1 MSQYER
7 PVSPNGYRIAVIC
20 ALQIEADA
28 VEDMFDE
35 DWEKDHKYPE
45 LQNDPN
51 TYTMGRIGEHNVVL
65 AHMPGIGK
73 ANSAN
78 VAGSFR
84 MSFPE
89 IRLGLVVGICGGMP
103 FIREHPNPS
112 EPREVDVFLGDVIIS
127 TEVFQYDL
135 GHQFSDT
142 HIPTDT
148 IQNMLGRPNPKIR
161 SFLRKMGGIKGRA
174 RLEHKTRDY
183 LDNMLEKK
191 GFEKWKYQGVEKDI
205 LYKSDYLHKHRQPK
219 GCDCT
224 KSEDSVCQK
233 ARRELTCEDLE
244 CSSEPSVIRRTR
256 LKEVADDAPN
266 QANASNKSA
275 MEPSPHVHFGKVA
288 SGDSV
293 VKSATHRDELA
304 ESHEI
309 IGFEMEGAG
318 AWDSMPIVV
327 IKSVVDYADSH
338 KSYLWQKYGAAC
350 GAACM
355 KAVMSEWRV
364 EEIRPLLAEPSE
376 YPFSHK
382 RMTAD
387 RLIKLK

>member
-1 MSQYER
+1 MPKYKR
-7 PVSPNGYRIAVIC
+7 PDSLDDYRIAVIC

-35 DWEKDHKYPE
+35 DWEEDQKYRIPE
-45 LQNDPN
+45 NDPN

-78 VAGSFR
+78 VAASFR
-84 MSFPE
+84 LSFNK

-103 FIREHPNPS
+103 FIREQIS
-112 EPREVDVFLGDVIIS
+112 DPREVDVFLGDVIIS

-135 GHQFSDT
+135 GHQFSDK
-142 HIPTDT
+142 HIPIDT
-148 IQNMLGRPNPKIR
+148 PQNTLGRPNPKIR
-161 SFLRKMGGIKGRA
+161 SFTKKMRGIKSRA

-183 LDNMLEKK
+183 LAIISQKK
-191 GFEKWKYQGVEKDI
+191 EFEKWKYQGVEKDI
-205 LYKSDYLHKHRQPK
+205 LYKSDYLHKHRQSS
-219 GCDCT
+219 GCDCALS
-224 KSEDSVCQK
+224 KDSVCQK
-233 ARRELTCEDLE
+233 ARRELTCENLK
-244 CSSEPSVIRRTR
+244 CSSEQSVILRTR
-256 LKEVADDAPN
+256 LKKVADDAPN

-275 MEPSPHVHFGKVA
+275 IEPSPRVHFGAVA

-293 VKSATHRDELA
+293 VKSATDRDKLA
-304 ESHEI
+304 ESNEI

-355 KAVMSEWRV
+355 KAVMNEWRV
-364 EEIRPLLAEPSE
+364 EEIMPLLAGSSE
-376 YPFSHK
+376 YPFS
-382 RMTAD
+382 RRRIMANW
-387 RLIKLK
+387 LIEVQ

>member
-1 MSQYER
+1 MSQYKR
-7 PVSPNGYRIAVIC
+7 PDSRDGYGIAVIC

-28 VEDMFDE
+28 VEAMFDE
-35 DWEKDHKYPE
+35 DWEKVHKYHE
-45 LQNDPN
+45 LPNDPN

-78 VAGSFR
+78 VAASFR
-84 MSFPE
+84 MAFRK

-103 FIREHPNPS
+103 FIRENRS
-112 EPREVDVFLGDVIIS
+112 QPREVDVFLGDVIIS

-135 GHQFSDT
+135 GHQFSDK

-148 IQNMLGRPNPKIR
+148 SQDILGRPNAKIR
-161 SFLRKMGGIKGRA
+161 SFLRKMGGMKSRA
-174 RLEHKTRDY
+174 HLEDKTRDY
-183 LDNMLEKK
+183 LANISEKTE
-191 GFEKWKYQGVEKDI
+191 FEKWNYQGVEKDI
-205 LYKSDYLHKHRQPK
+205 LYKSDYLHKHRQPS

-224 KSEDSVCQK
+224 LSKDSVCQK
-233 ARRELTCEDLE
+233 ARRDSTCEDLE
-244 CSSEPSVIRRTR
+244 CSSEQSVILRTR
-256 LKEVADDAPN
+256 LKKVADDAPN

-275 MEPSPHVHFGKVA
+275 IGPSPRLHFGVVA

-293 VKSATHRDELA
+293 VKSATHRDKLA
-304 ESHEI
+304 ERNEI

-338 KSYLWQKYGAAC
+338 KSYLWQKYGAIC

-364 EEIRPLLAEPSE
+364 EEIVPLLAGSSE
-376 YPFSHK
+376 YPFSH
-382 RMTAD
+382 RRIMANW
-387 RLIKLK
+387 LIEVQ